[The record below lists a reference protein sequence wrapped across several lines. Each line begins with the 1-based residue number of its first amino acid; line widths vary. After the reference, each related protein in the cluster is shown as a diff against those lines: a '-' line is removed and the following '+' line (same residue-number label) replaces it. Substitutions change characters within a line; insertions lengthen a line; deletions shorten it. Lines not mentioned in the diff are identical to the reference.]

1 MRVLKAGRKRLNTA
15 AEQSD
20 TDARRIDP
28 ASAALILSKEY
39 QMNNNTIDEAELD
52 RLRIKRVPI
61 EVFVWG
67 DFRYSNASDAIAAA
81 RRAEKK

>member
-1 MRVLKAGRKRLNTA
+1 MPPNSSTRTHA
-15 AEQSD
+15 ASIQQ
-20 TDARRIDP
+20 ARGADFSREHRMD
-28 ASAALILSKEY
+28 
-39 QMNNNTIDEAELD
+39 NNTIDQSELD
-52 RLRIKRVPI
+52 RLRIKRVPT